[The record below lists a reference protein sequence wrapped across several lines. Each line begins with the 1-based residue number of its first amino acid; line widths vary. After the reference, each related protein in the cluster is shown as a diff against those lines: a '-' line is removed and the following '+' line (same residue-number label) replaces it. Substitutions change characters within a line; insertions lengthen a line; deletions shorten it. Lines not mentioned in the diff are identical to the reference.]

1 MERDIKLYT
10 RLFLDSQG
18 EERET
23 IFRERIYPFT
33 EEIISGV
40 FLSLKLFTLP
50 DQDLQDIRQ
59 EIYLKILS
67 RLSNR
72 GIRSFKNYYFIS
84 IKNITID
91 YLRSHNRD
99 KKFNEYIQ
107 ELIYNRLKYGS
118 NSRHTKTEQT
128 EDDNLQ

>member
-10 RLFLDSQG
+10 RLYLTSQG

-67 RLSNR
+67 RLSNQGIR

-99 KKFNEYIQ
+99 KKFNEHIQ
-107 ELIYNRLKYGS
+107 ELILNRLKYGS
-118 NSRHTKTEQT
+118 HSRRTKIQETE
-128 EDDNLQ
+128 